1 MQQFL
6 RPHPTPA
13 PEGRGWRRFKIS
25 TKASSSTEYFPP
37 PRPSGRS
44 SSCLHQHRMWL
55 REPARES
62 VWKVK
67 DLKQISLSRRG
78 LGPSRKYDWGGE
90 VMGLDSTKLWGPC
103 DCPPGC
109 SARSGASKAANF
121 QGARGPSGDLARGR
135 GPGAPLPRA
144 ASSERLPSSSSSGSG
159 TRRDGAGRSM
169 GLAGS
174 GGGQRHGGQQ
184 LHALAGPGQ
193 PTRGSC
199 APRSIIPPG
208 GGAAGAGPA
217 GTLPP
222 ALRSWST
229 PPPRLS
235 CRDARRAQSYER
247 CHPPTGGKS
256 HEKCLT

>member
-1 MQQFL
+1 
-6 RPHPTPA
+6 
-13 PEGRGWRRFKIS
+13 
-25 TKASSSTEYFPP
+25 
-37 PRPSGRS
+37 
-44 SSCLHQHRMWL
+44 MWL
-55 REPARES
+55 REPARGS
-62 VWKVK
+62 IWKVK
-67 DLKQISLSRRG
+67 DLKQIPVARG
-78 LGPSRKYDWGGE
+78 TVGPSRKYGWGGE
-90 VMGLDSTKLWGPC
+90 VVGLDSMQLWGAC
-103 DCPPGC
+103 DDPSGC
-109 SARSGASKAANF
+109 SKRLGVSRAANF
-121 QGARGPSGDLARGR
+121 QGAQGPGRDLVQGR

-144 ASSERLPSSSSSGSG
+144 ASSERLPSSSSGSG

-174 GGGQRHGGQQ
+174 GDGQRHGGQR

-222 ALRSWST
+222 PAGTLPPALRSWST

-235 CRDARRAQSYER
+235 CRDARRAQSSER
-247 CHPPTGGKS
+247 YHPPTSGKLR
-256 HEKCLT
+256 EKCLS